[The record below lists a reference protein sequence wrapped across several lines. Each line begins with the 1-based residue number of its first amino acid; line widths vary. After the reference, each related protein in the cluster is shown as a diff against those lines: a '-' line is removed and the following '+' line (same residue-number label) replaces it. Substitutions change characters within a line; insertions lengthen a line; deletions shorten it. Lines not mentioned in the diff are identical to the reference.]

1 MEKKKKSPAFNQRKA
16 KLFRARTTPPPTG
29 EDGSP
34 PSSWSTTLFSVLGD
48 IPSREQ
54 QLQSSS
60 GVKGQLPVYTFTLY
74 CKTQTILGFLAIV
87 SGQ

>member
-1 MEKKKKSPAFNQRKA
+1 MEKKKKVLLLTKERQSYLEQGPLLPLPGRMAA
-16 KLFRARTTPPPTG
+16 
-29 EDGSP
+29 P

-60 GVKGQLPVYTFTLY
+60 GVKGQFPVYTVTLY